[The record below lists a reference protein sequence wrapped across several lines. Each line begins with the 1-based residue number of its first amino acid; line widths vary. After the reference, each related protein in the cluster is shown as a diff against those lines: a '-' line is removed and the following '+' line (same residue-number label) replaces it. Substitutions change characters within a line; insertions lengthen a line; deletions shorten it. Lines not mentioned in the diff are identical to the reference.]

1 MVSFNDRALL
11 QLSDP
16 DALTALLAPDPAA
29 PPSTLTTL
37 LDASYDTDNV
47 KIDRVA
53 AVHVDQLQVQ
63 QPVFPAWCERGT
75 LMRTQPS
82 YGNTDVTLQRTRAV
96 DPQWVDFLARISL
109 DIVVAVDAG
118 GIDSVLSRALADF
131 TTLAQFQAQFS
142 FIDLDAFMARHN
154 LTTVDDLRNAFE
166 YLRAEIHFTQPPP
179 FDSNDPANLHTVG
192 VTAAVLI
199 GSTDLT
205 ATLRAVALVLK
216 IADDVISV
224 APDLLLG
231 MPEHPWAPAVIFSA
245 ADVAAAGL
253 VTADITTLLANQQ
266 VLALFASPP

>member
-1 MVSFNDRALL
+1 VASYSDRALL

-16 DALTALLAPDPAA
+16 NALTTLLAPDSSA
-29 PPSTLTTL
+29 PPSALTTL
-37 LDASYDTDNV
+37 LEASYDTSNV
-47 KIDRVA
+47 TIDRVA
-53 AVHVDQLQVQ
+53 AVHVDELQVQ

-75 LMRTQPS
+75 LVRTQPS
-82 YGNTDVTLQRTRAV
+82 YGYTDVTLQRTRAI

-109 DIVVAVDAG
+109 DIVVAVDPG

-131 TTLAQFQAQFS
+131 STLEQFQAQFS
-142 FIDLDAFMARHN
+142 FIDLQAFMTRHH

-166 YLRAEIHFTQPPP
+166 YLRAEIHFTKPPP
-179 FDSNDPANLHTVG
+179 FDPNDPSNLHTVG
-192 VTAAVLI
+192 VTTAMLI

-205 ATLRAVALVLK
+205 ATLRAVALIRE
-216 IADDVISV
+216 IADDVIGV

-245 ADVAAAGL
+245 ADMTGAGL
-253 VTADITTLLANQQ
+253 VAADIATLLANQQ